1 MGPVKSYLN
10 ELTLHID
17 KIPVSIQSLAD
28 LIALID
34 SNKVSNTAATQK
46 IYPELLKGS
55 RKTPLQIAEELN
67 LIQESNSNALVPIVE
82 EVLAKYPAKVAE
94 YKGGKTG
101 ILSMFMGEV
110 MKATKG
116 KADPKVAT
124 ELLKER
130 LDN

>member
-17 KIPVSIQSLAD
+17 QFPVSTQGIAE

-34 SNKVSNTAATQK
+34 SGKVSNAAATQK
-46 IYPELLKGS
+46 IFPEMLKGVKKS
-55 RKTPLQIAEELN
+55 PSKIAEELN
-67 LIQESNSNALVPIVE
+67 VIQESNSDALIPIIE
-82 EVLAKYPAKVAE
+82 EVIAKYPAKVAE

-101 ILSMFMGEV
+101 ILGLFMGEV

-116 KADPKVAT
+116 KADPKVAN
-124 ELLKER
+124 ELIKQR